1 MLQSL
6 QSATENV
13 SINKLIVQDVPTLS
27 HLLLELARKQP
38 ILEELTIQHKQ
49 PSPNFISFRRNDI
62 FLSILSQLIDNLHN
76 LSLVNVSLGLDGAQQ
91 IVKGLQAGMEQR
103 MNALKQIALKRNNLG
118 PTGTEVLAKTLHFCE
133 YLTKLSISY
142 NDVRDIGT
150 YAIAEYIACTKLLEA
165 LEVVDNTLT
174 VEGSRA
180 IAEALKENTTTI
192 DVTLHRAS
200 MGRLDHRES
209 VQLTM
214 QEVSKLRHQT
224 GYQDVQLH

>member
-1 MLQSL
+1 ML
-6 QSATENV
+6 
-13 SINKLIVQDVPTLS
+13 
-27 HLLLELARKQP
+27 
-38 ILEELTIQHKQ
+38 
-49 PSPNFISFRRNDI
+49 
-62 FLSILSQLIDNLHN
+62 
-76 LSLVNVSLGLDGAQQ
+76 LVNVSLGLDGAQQ
-91 IVKGLQAGMEQR
+91 IAKGLQAGTEQR

-118 PTGTEVLAKTLHFCE
+118 PTGTEVLPKTLHFCE
-133 YLTKLSISY
+133 CLTKLSISY

-150 YAIAEYIACTKLLEA
+150 YAIAEYIACTKVLEA
-165 LEVVDNTLT
+165 LAVVDKTLT

-200 MGRLDHRES
+200 MGRLNHRKL

-224 GYQDVQLH
+224 GYQDVQLHYNE